1 MVIDRSKNIFQFL
14 IRTLVI
20 AILLF
25 LCFELIWNDEVNYS
39 VLSVVVLI
47 LSISEIVMLIFNDN
61 VYGSGLTMIFF
72 LYTLLVHNGFV
83 IAYLFDKSYISYQ
96 SSLSMAF
103 VSNPY
108 YSKAIIIANIIIG
121 AFVLSA
127 EINKKEETHHVYI
140 VKQQEISNEG
150 DIAAN
155 TIGLIGLLVGGLY
168 LAYIVYSDGLWLA
181 GYSSTLSTL
190 DNNSVYGFTV
200 IITSLSIA
208 LLIGGGTKKAIYLG
222 LVLYFIISLLHF
234 SMGNRGEVMYA
245 AVICFALYSIRFKTI
260 KLRHVIIGVFVAIIL
275 IPLVRFA
282 RELKMNLY
290 TLNPLRSFLDV
301 LCEEGI
307 EISPFTYT
315 VQCVETKYGHAY
327 GLTYLNDFL
336 DFLCRRFGTNSPIAV
351 KKNIIKEIMPYS
363 GMAYS
368 MVAELYYNFGVVVAA
383 VIYSI
388 FAQALKKLDAD
399 IYYGNISDK
408 KKIFFSMVM
417 VEMINLTRNDAST
430 LPLYLA
436 FIGII
441 YVVYS
446 LLLHIMKIEKN

>member
-208 LLIGGGTKKAIYLG
+208 LLI
-222 LVLYFIISLLHF
+222 
-234 SMGNRGEVMYA
+234 
-245 AVICFALYSIRFKTI
+245 
-260 KLRHVIIGVFVAIIL
+260 
-275 IPLVRFA
+275 
-282 RELKMNLY
+282 
-290 TLNPLRSFLDV
+290 
-301 LCEEGI
+301 
-307 EISPFTYT
+307 
-315 VQCVETKYGHAY
+315 
-327 GLTYLNDFL
+327 
-336 DFLCRRFGTNSPIAV
+336 
-351 KKNIIKEIMPYS
+351 
-363 GMAYS
+363 
-368 MVAELYYNFGVVVAA
+368 
-383 VIYSI
+383 
-388 FAQALKKLDAD
+388 
-399 IYYGNISDK
+399 
-408 KKIFFSMVM
+408 
-417 VEMINLTRNDAST
+417 
-430 LPLYLA
+430 
-436 FIGII
+436 
-441 YVVYS
+441 
-446 LLLHIMKIEKN
+446 